1 MQFATDNQER
11 DMKKTALIAAF
22 AALAAGCASTS
33 SYSRI
38 AVLQHPETKQTVEC
52 RFPEVASIR
61 MSSHIDTCVA
71 TYEKA
76 GYKLVA
82 DSAKP

>member
-1 MQFATDNQER
+1 
-11 DMKKTALIAAF
+11 MKTIVLVTTVV
-22 AALAAGCASTS
+22 LLTGCASAN

-38 AVLQHPETKQTVEC
+38 AVLQNPESKQTVEC
-52 RFPEVASIR
+52 RFPEVASVR

-82 DSAKP
+82 DSARP

>member
-1 MQFATDNQER
+1 
-11 DMKKTALIAAF
+11 MKTLMLLAAVLI
-22 AALAAGCASTS
+22 AGCASTN

-38 AVLQHPETKQTVEC
+38 AVLQNPDTKQTVEC
-52 RFPEVASIR
+52 KYPEAASIR
-61 MSSHIDTCVA
+61 LSSHIDTCIA

-82 DSAKP
+82 DSACP